1 MELWDVYDIDRQL
14 TGKVTER
21 VNGKALPQGEY
32 RLVGHIGIC
41 NGMLFFNK

>member
-21 VNGKALPQGEY
+21 VNGNALPPGE
-32 RLVGHIGIC
+32 
-41 NGMLFFNK
+41 